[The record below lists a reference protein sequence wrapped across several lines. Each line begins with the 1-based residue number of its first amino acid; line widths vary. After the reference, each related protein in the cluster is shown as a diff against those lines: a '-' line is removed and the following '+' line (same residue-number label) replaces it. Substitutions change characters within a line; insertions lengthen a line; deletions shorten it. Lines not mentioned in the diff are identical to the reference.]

1 MPDHNEVKETQMTNS
16 LTISTSPFDVGATA
30 DKLET
35 LLKTMGIHVFARID
49 HGEAARQNGLKLQDE
64 IVIVFGDPKV
74 GTHLMHVCPELG
86 IELPLKI
93 LIWHQEKTNIGYRD
107 PEQLLTEYEITGN
120 REIIKKMS
128 GLMARLVKEVI
139 EQ

>member
-1 MPDHNEVKETQMTNS
+1 MTNQ
-16 LTISTSPFDVGATA
+16 LTVSRSPFDVNTTA
-30 DKLET
+30 DKLEA
-35 LLKTMGIHVFARID
+35 LLRKMGIHIFARID
-49 HGEAARQNGLKLQDE
+49 HGEAARSNGLELQDE

-74 GTHLMHVCPELG
+74 GTHLMQECPELG
-86 IELPLKI
+86 IELPLKM
-93 LIWHQEKTNIGYRD
+93 LIWHHEKTNIGYRN
-107 PEQLLTEYEITGN
+107 PEKILNEYQISEN

>member
-1 MPDHNEVKETQMTNS
+1 MPNPPEFLVKKMTNP
-16 LTISTSPFDVGATA
+16 LTISTSPFDVSATA

-35 LLKTMGIHVFARID
+35 ILKKMGIHLFARIN
-49 HGEAARQNGLKLQDE
+49 HGEAARLNGLELQDE

-74 GTHLMHVCPELG
+74 GTHLMKECPELG

-107 PEQLLTEYEITGN
+107 PEQLLTEYKITEN
-120 REIIKKMS
+120 SEIIKKMS